1 MAQQQSQGDRTR
13 TLITMLVLWG
23 IGFYAL
29 QTWGPKPPPPPAQ
42 VQNIQ
47 AEAQRLDTEARK
59 EDPNVALGDR
69 VKKAEQAIQRYE
81 EYYNANKQAPDAPQA
96 RFNEINLYDFLAR
109 LEGPRVGTKW
119 YDQAEHRL
127 KDMEGSLHNRTGTV
141 KVEQGKETL
150 ERTGDLGQIAS
161 DRLNQIRADRDVLN
175 LDKFTF
181 KILDFLVGLTG
192 RNPAYSYF
200 IALLIVVVVVK
211 VLTFPFQKQ
220 QYKYTKDMARV
231 QPLIKEM
238 QEQYKGRPQQEIQ
251 QRQMEIFKEQ
261 NVNMMAGCLPMLV
274 LGFGLIPV
282 YWMVRDYEFQFTH
295 AHFLWIGSALSHKYW
310 WLADNLA
317 QFDAVM
323 CVFYI
328 LTSLGYSLIQPKP
341 ADPQQ
346 AQQQRMM
353 MVTMPLMFGVMMFFW
368 RWSSAFLL
376 YWSLL
381 SLVSI
386 YQGWLLNRHFG
397 AHGTGGA
404 GGTTATSGGN
414 STGPSNGGSN
424 GGSNGSVMQAEPL
437 GVMKGVP
444 TRKAESGKG
453 RRDMRVVQRRPGQ
466 RGR

>member
-1 MAQQQSQGDRTR
+1 MAQQQSRGDRTR

-42 VQNIQ
+42 VQNIL
-47 AEAQRLDTEARK
+47 AEAQKLDTEARK

-69 VKKAEQAIQRYE
+69 VKKAEQAVGRYE
-81 EYYNANKQAPDAPQA
+81 EYYNANKKAPDAPQA
-96 RFNEINLYDFLAR
+96 RFNQINLYDFLAR
-109 LEGPRVGTKW
+109 LEGTKVGTKW
-119 YDQAEHRL
+119 FDQAEHKL
-127 KDMEGSLHNRTGTV
+127 KDMEGALHNRTGTV
-141 KVEQGKETL
+141 KVEVGKETL
-150 ERTGDLGQIAS
+150 ERTGDLGQIATE
-161 DRLNQIRADRDVLN
+161 RLNQIRADRDAVN
-175 LDKFTF
+175 KTKITF

-192 RNPAYSYF
+192 HNPAYSYF
-200 IALLIVVVVVK
+200 LALLFVVVVMK
-211 VLTFPFQKQ
+211 VLTFPFQKK
-220 QYKYTKDMARV
+220 QYQYTKDMARI

-238 QEQYKGRPQQEIQ
+238 QEKYKDRPQQEMQ
-251 QRQMEIFKEQ
+251 QRQMEIFREN
-261 NVNMMAGCLPMLV
+261 NVNIAGGCLPMLV
-274 LGFGLIPV
+274 LAFGLWPV
-282 YWMVRDYEFQFTH
+282 YFMVRDYEFQFTY
-295 AHFLWIGSALSHKYW
+295 AKFLWIGSGLSDKYW

-317 QFDAVM
+317 QFDVPM
-323 CVFYI
+323 CIIYI

-386 YQGWLLNRHFG
+386 YQGWLLNRSFG
-397 AHGTGGA
+397 AYGTGG
-404 GGTTATSGGN
+404 TSTPSGG
-414 STGPSNGGSN
+414 SDGTPPPS
-424 GGSNGSVMQAEPL
+424 QPL
-437 GVMKGVP
+437 EVMKGVP
-444 TRKAESGKG
+444 TRKENSGKG
-453 RRDMRVVQRRPGQ
+453 RRDARVVQRRSDQ